1 MILKFT
7 ITNQRISYEKVEAVN
22 KSRNYLIA
30 TFSFMTDD
38 WEGLNKYVTFKTRD
52 KNHIILIQDEEM
64 IVPNDCLLQK
74 SFKVSVHGTSDD
86 NETVITTNE
95 KVVII
100 GMAGLTHELTNNNED
115 ETDISSMDIVNYL
128 QLKSKQFYD
137 YAVIEDN
144 IIKLYNNGQ
153 VINELPI
160 TISYD
165 QITDKPSSFPPS
177 SHTHTQ
183 YEVTDLQEALDTD
196 FDLLLIHLTEKIR
209 QI

>member
-1 MILKFT
+1 
-7 ITNQRISYEKVEAVN
+7 
-22 KSRNYLIA
+22 
-30 TFSFMTDD
+30 
-38 WEGLNKYVTFKTRD
+38 
-52 KNHIILIQDEEM
+52 M

-100 GMAGLTHELTNNNED
+100 DMAGFTHELTDNNDD
-115 ETDISSMDIVNYL
+115 ETDISSIDLVNYL

-137 YAVIEDN
+137 YAVIEN
-144 IIKLYNNGQ
+144 NTIRLYNNGQ
-153 VINELPI
+153 VINNLPI
-160 TISYD
+160 SIAYD
-165 QITDKPSSFPPS
+165 QITDKPASYPPS

-196 FDLLLIHLTEKIR
+196 LDLLLTNLTEKIR

>member
-1 MILKFT
+1 MILQFT

-38 WEGLNKYVTFKTRD
+38 WDGLNKYVTFKTRD

-95 KVVII
+95 KVII
-100 GMAGLTHELTNNNED
+100 IDMAGFTHELTDNNED
-115 ETDISSMDIVNYL
+115 ETDISSIDLVNYL

-137 YAVIEDN
+137 YAIIEN
-144 IIKLYNNGQ
+144 NTIRLYNNGQ
-153 VINELPI
+153 VINNLPI
-160 TISYD
+160 SITYD
-165 QITDKPSSFPPS
+165 QITDKPTVYPPS
-177 SHTHTQ
+177 NHTHTQ

-196 FDLLLIHLTEKIR
+196 LDLLLTNLTEKIR

>member
-1 MILKFT
+1 MILQFT
-7 ITNQRISYEKVEAVN
+7 ITNQKISYEKVEAVN

-38 WEGLNKYVTFKTRD
+38 WDGLNKYVTFKTRD

-100 GMAGLTHELTNNNED
+100 DMAGFTHELTDNNED
-115 ETDISSMDIVNYL
+115 ETDISSIDLVNYL

-137 YAVIEDN
+137 YAVIEN
-144 IIKLYNNGQ
+144 NTIRLYNNGQ
-153 VINELPI
+153 VINNLPI
-160 TISYD
+160 SIAYD
-165 QITDKPSSFPPS
+165 QITDKPTVYPPS

-183 YEVTDLQEALDTD
+183 YEVIDLQEALDTD
-196 FDLLLIHLTEKIR
+196 LDLLLTNLTEKIR

>member
-1 MILKFT
+1 MILQFT
-7 ITNQRISYEKVEAVN
+7 ITNQKISYEKVEAVN

-30 TFSFMTDD
+30 TFSFMTSDWDD
-38 WEGLNKYVTFKTRD
+38 LNKYVTFKTRD

-86 NETVITTNE
+86 NETIITTNE

-100 GMAGLTHELTNNNED
+100 DMAGFTHELTDNNED
-115 ETDISSMDIVNYL
+115 ETDISSIDLVNYL

-137 YAVIEDN
+137 YAVIEN
-144 IIKLYNNGQ
+144 NTIRLYNNGQ
-153 VINELPI
+153 VINNLPI
-160 TISYD
+160 SITYD
-165 QITDKPSSFPPS
+165 QIADKPTVYPPS

-196 FDLLLIHLTEKIR
+196 LDLLLTNLTEKIR

>member
-1 MILKFT
+1 
-7 ITNQRISYEKVEAVN
+7 
-22 KSRNYLIA
+22 
-30 TFSFMTDD
+30 MTDD
-38 WEGLNKYVTFKTRD
+38 WDGLNKYVTFKTRD

-74 SFKVSVHGTSDD
+74 SFKVSVHGTSTD

-95 KVVII
+95 KVII
-100 GMAGLTHELTNNNED
+100 IDMAGFTHELTDNNDD
-115 ETDISSMDIVNYL
+115 ETDISSIDLVNYL

-137 YAVIEDN
+137 YAVIEN
-144 IIKLYNNGQ
+144 NTIRLYNNGQ
-153 VINELPI
+153 VINNLPI
-160 TISYD
+160 SITYD
-165 QITDKPSSFPPS
+165 QITDKPASYPPS

-196 FDLLLIHLTEKIR
+196 LDLLLTNLTEKIR